1 MMLMMMVMM
10 ITTIIIIIILKITF
24 CILQFYYLI
33 NYISVNIGLK
43 KKRKLKYKNKVYSL
57 VT

>member
-10 ITTIIIIIILKITF
+10 ITTIIILKIIF

>member
-1 MMLMMMVMM
+1 MLMMMVMM

-43 KKRKLKYKNKVYSL
+43 KKKKTEV
-57 VT
+57 